1 MFTYEKELQL
11 KEFIQHI
18 NKKKNEK
25 TLNIKKTLYR

>member
-18 NKKKNEK
+18 NKIKNEK
-25 TLNIKKTLYR
+25 TLNVKKTLDR